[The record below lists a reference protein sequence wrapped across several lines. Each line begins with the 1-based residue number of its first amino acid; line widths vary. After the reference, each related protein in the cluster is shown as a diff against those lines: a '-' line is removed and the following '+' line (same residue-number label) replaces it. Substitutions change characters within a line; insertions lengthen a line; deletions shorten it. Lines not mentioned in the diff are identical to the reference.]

1 MENTE
6 YKHVAPAET
15 DKPADIQKMDSV
27 SSRYWE
33 TRALAAEWINDDLR
47 RDADAAKC
55 ELDIAQQSLAEI
67 TAELTKA
74 KLAAQEYEEIG
85 CDAQDVRKELDAV
98 RQLYDDV
105 QRKADSLEEANS
117 RLVKDLYAS
126 RKDAAIAA
134 EKLDVAREEYDI
146 LRKGSVDI
154 ERMRVGV
161 MLMDDGGIF
170 LVEDGKQIELVT
182 KFAAVVTPQDGFQY
196 EVRKQIQFDAQTA
209 EKD

>member
-1 MENTE
+1 MANTE

-15 DKPADIQKMDSV
+15 DKPADIQEMGSV

-55 ELDIAQQSLAEI
+55 ELDIAQQSLDEI

-74 KLAAQEYEEIG
+74 KLASQEYEEIG

-105 QRKADSLEEANS
+105 QRKADSLEEVNS
-117 RLVKDLYAS
+117 RLVKDLYAA

-134 EKLDVAREEYDI
+134 EKLDVAREEYDA
-146 LRKGSVDI
+146 LRRCNIDL
-154 ERMRVGV
+154 ERMRVGA
-161 MLMDDGGIF
+161 MLMDDGGVL
-170 LVEDGKQIELVT
+170 LVEKGKQIELVT

-196 EVRKQIQFDAQTA
+196 EVRKHIQFDAQTA